1 MPHRLAT
8 WLLWIGIVLSI
19 ARGVGHADELAPP
32 LGKLQ
37 FADGDTLV
45 FLGDSITHQCL
56 YTQYVEDYFYT
67 RMPKV
72 HIRFHN
78 SGVGGDRAMDALNR
92 YQRDVAFYKPKYVTV
107 LLGMNDGSYK
117 PYDETV
123 FQTYRR
129 DMTKLVDQIQAS
141 GAKPILMTPTMFDA
155 RAKRMRDPKAPA
167 EPTELYNATLA
178 YYGAWLR
185 EQAVERGLGFVDMY
199 SPLNNLTL
207 ESRETDP
214 KFTMIRD
221 AVHPDAPGQ
230 LVMAFALL
238 SDLGVPRVVSN
249 IMLSRAANDGV
260 TSKVSGGSIRDAHFT
275 SDGLEFTF
283 AADGLPLAIPEEAQI
298 GAKLTSL
305 GHRLSREAIEIHGL
319 EPGKYQLL
327 IDGEP
332 IGQYDATTL
341 ERFVELQANAK
352 TPQYKQAQAVVA
364 LNRERNESVM
374 NPLRNLWRD
383 RKILDRA
390 EESVVGHAR
399 RCETEANDPSAG
411 EKAGR
416 FRRASGGLRCPG
428 QELRRSHLPAEPAPG
443 AEVPIRAT
451 GRNEVKPEDSRPMT
465 GSQSS
470 VRLAALFAL
479 ALLLSLAGLAGLKA
493 AQAENWPQW
502 RGPNNDGISTETN
515 LPTTWSRTENVAW
528 RLEMPGSAGSTPVVW
543 GDRIFSPA
551 PKMPT

>member
-1 MPHRLAT
+1 MIEGPDREFAGEAGAIGLKGVAHAVQIEAARAASETLHALENQGNRNQHAHYYDAQGDQGFNQGESSGDHGELCDETRQILQRLEVPCEAQGTSVLLRVQSCARKPLCPPRLRFAREFERRSRSASWASRLRPGWPDRIVYFRLRNCPTRCIARPTAPAQGVTLMPHRLAT
-8 WLLWIGIVLSI
+8 WLLWIGIVFSI
-19 ARGVGHADELAPP
+19 APGVGHADELAAS

-78 SGVGGDRAMDALNR
+78 SGVGGDRAMDASESI
-92 YQRDVAFYKPKYVTV
+92 QRDVAFYKPKYVTV
-107 LLGMNDGSYK
+107 LLGMNDGSYQ

-141 GAKPILMTPTMFDA
+141 GAKPILMTPTMYDA

-238 SDLGVPRVVSN
+238 SDLGVPRMVSN
-249 IMLSRAANDGV
+249 IMLSRAADDGV
-260 TSKVSGGSIRDAHFT
+260 TSEVQPAGRSAMPIYERRPGVHVRRRRPAAGHSGRGPDR
-275 SDGLEFTF
+275 
-283 AADGLPLAIPEEAQI
+283 
-298 GAKLTSL
+298 
-305 GHRLSREAIEIHGL
+305 READL
-319 EPGKYQLL
+319 ARTSPEP
-327 IDGEP
+327 
-332 IGQYDATTL
+332 
-341 ERFVELQANAK
+341 
-352 TPQYKQAQAVVA
+352 
-364 LNRERNESVM
+364 
-374 NPLRNLWRD
+374 
-383 RKILDRA
+383 
-390 EESVVGHAR
+390 
-399 RCETEANDPSAG
+399 
-411 EKAGR
+411 
-416 FRRASGGLRCPG
+416 
-428 QELRRSHLPAEPAPG
+428 RS
-443 AEVPIRAT
+443 
-451 GRNEVKPEDSRPMT
+451 D
-465 GSQSS
+465 
-470 VRLAALFAL
+470 
-479 ALLLSLAGLAGLKA
+479 
-493 AQAENWPQW
+493 
-502 RGPNNDGISTETN
+502 RGPR
-515 LPTTWSRTENVAW
+515 P
-528 RLEMPGSAGSTPVVW
+528 
-543 GDRIFSPA
+543 
-551 PKMPT
+551 